1 VVAAAAVA
9 AAAATVA
16 GPELVAGT
24 VGAPGAGEGVP
35 QGRVGEGVA
44 GSVAVV
50 AIRTGVVVLASVLSG
65 TVTNVVK
72 LFTAVIYKSS

>member
-1 VVAAAAVA
+1 MVAAAAVA
-9 AAAATVA
+9 AAVATVA

-24 VGAPGAGEGVP
+24 AGVPGAGEGVP

-44 GSVAVV
+44 GSVV